1 VAPTKTHTKLLT
13 AAARETLRPMGL
25 VQRGRSRTWIDDGG
39 WWLCVVEFQPSSW
52 SKGSYLNV
60 GAMWLWRR
68 ETEDIYF
75 AVGHRVS
82 DPDFVRFESEAQFAP
97 EAQKLAALAAER
109 VAHYRE
115 LFVDVRSAAA
125 FLDRRGDGH
134 NPHLDALDAG
144 IAWGFV
150 GEVERAA
157 RSFERSHAIIERY
170 WSDWASAVESRTDEE
185 RTLARAE
192 GVFLPDPS
200 EGPSYRAELDADHAL
215 VARYESLLADPTS
228 FRAEIEEA
236 INLVREKLRLP
247 VRPNEA

>member
-1 VAPTKTHTKLLT
+1 VASAETHTKLLT
-13 AAARETLRPMGL
+13 QAARETLRPMGV
-25 VQRGRSRTWIDDGG
+25 VQRGRSRTWIDDHD

-52 SKGSYLNV
+52 SKGAYLNV

-82 DPDFVRFESEAQFAP
+82 DPDFVEFESEAQFAP
-97 EAQKLAALAAER
+97 EAQKLATLAAER
-109 VAHYRE
+109 VAHYRD
-115 LFVDVRSAAA
+115 LFPDVRSAAS
-125 FLDRRGDGH
+125 FLDSRRDAN

-157 RSFERSHAIIERY
+157 RSFERSHTIIERY
-170 WSDWASAVESRTDEE
+170 WSDWASAVGSGTDEE
-185 RTLARAE
+185 RALARAE

-200 EGPSYRAELDADHAL
+200 EGPLYRAELDADHAR
-215 VARYESLLADPTS
+215 VARYQSLLADPTS
-228 FRAEIEEA
+228 FRTEIEEA
-236 INLVREKLRLP
+236 IAVVREKLRLP
-247 VRPNEA
+247 ARPN